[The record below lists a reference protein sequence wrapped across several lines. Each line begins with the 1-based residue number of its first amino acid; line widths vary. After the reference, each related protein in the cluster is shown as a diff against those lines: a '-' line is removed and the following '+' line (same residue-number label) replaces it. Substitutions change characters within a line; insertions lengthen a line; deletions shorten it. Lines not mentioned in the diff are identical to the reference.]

1 MPRNYICS
9 RQRRRK
15 SEMEKNRPQAN
26 GTQSMAGQL
35 CVQFPGAWRHGYADQ
50 PIAFAQGLHHL
61 ITQIVLGT
69 HEPVALLAR
78 LAPLQQESGAEV
90 GTPEQGNRMI
100 QTAQFG

>member
-1 MPRNYICS
+1 MAPSQWLGSCACS
-9 RQRRRK
+9 FLARGDTGMRI
-15 SEMEKNRPQAN
+15 
-26 GTQSMAGQL
+26 T
-35 CVQFPGAWRHGYADQ
+35 
-50 PIAFAQGLHHL
+50 IAFAQGLHHL